1 MIRLNCQRSEI
12 ASGSVGGGICF
23 SKLIKNLAVLFP
35 FFNSTQDQDQ
45 LELVC
50 FTSLLFVQ
58 SLSTGRASK
67 SIVIN
72 FDFKWKIVEKV
83 QSNTIS
89 IVKTLNISSFNL
101 TLKHM
106 N

>member
-50 FTSLLFVQ
+50 FTASCSYNRSQRDGHLNRLL
-58 SLSTGRASK
+58 L
-67 SIVIN
+67 ILI
-72 FDFKWKIVEKV
+72 
-83 QSNTIS
+83 SNG
-89 IVKTLNISSFNL
+89 K
-101 TLKHM
+101 
-106 N
+106 